1 MLADLELGEYG
12 RQMPYSLEAEQS
24 VLGAV
29 LIDPACF
36 ALVMESLRADT
47 FYRPQHRQIFEVM
60 STMFNLNKT
69 MDFITILDA
78 VKSEGIFDTDE
89 DAKIY
94 LTNLAQVVPSAANVE
109 AYCKIVREKYYV
121 RRLIEASRGIIEMAS
136 DSQAE
141 SDVLLDS
148 AEQSIFDIR
157 QGRNTS
163 SFKHI
168 RTAITETYEVLQRLS
183 GEDRDKYRGIPTG
196 FFNA

>member
-163 SFKHI
+163 SF
-168 RTAITETYEVLQRLS
+168 
-183 GEDRDKYRGIPTG
+183 
-196 FFNA
+196 